1 VVSLKEK
8 SNGQEESEEKDRKKD
23 HQEENSEESPQ
34 EEDREKEEEIMSTEQ
49 SLLAR
54 LCRLRASDA
63 VNYSA

>member
-8 SNGQEESEEKDRKKD
+8 SNGQEESKEEDSKKD
-23 HQEENSEESPQ
+23 HQEKDNEEGPQ
-34 EEDREKEEEIMSTEQ
+34 EDREKEEEIMSPEQ

-63 VNYSA
+63 ANHAA